1 MAKIFIKNEKL
12 YIGKADK
19 EIELSSVTIHHY
31 QNKGIY
37 EISAFTAFKDGKK
50 QIKFKQKTYPL
61 TDIKLED
68 TRREDINKKY
78 KSYYYTK
85 GKYYYINYYVI
96 L

>member
-1 MAKIFIKNEKL
+1 MVKIFTQNEKL
-12 YIGKADK
+12 YMVKAGK

-31 QNKGIY
+31 QNKEIY

-61 TDIKLED
+61 IDIKLED
-68 TRREDINKKY
+68 TRREDINKEY

-85 GKYYYINYYVI
+85 GKYYYINYYVMK
-96 L
+96 